1 MVAGTKKRF
10 NYTEPKI
17 AMKVLVVPIWQIM
30 ANDDGDEDTEG
41 ADAAD
46 GGCEGVMGNGTNCYD
61 YER

>member
-1 MVAGTKKRF
+1 
-10 NYTEPKI
+10 
-17 AMKVLVVPIWQIM
+17 MKVLVVPIWQIM

-46 GGCEGVMGNGTNCYD
+46 GGREGVMWNGSNCYD

>member
-1 MVAGTKKRF
+1 M
-10 NYTEPKI
+10 

-30 ANDDGDEDTEG
+30 ASDGGDEDTEG

-46 GGCEGVMGNGTNCYD
+46 GGCEGVMGNGSNCYD